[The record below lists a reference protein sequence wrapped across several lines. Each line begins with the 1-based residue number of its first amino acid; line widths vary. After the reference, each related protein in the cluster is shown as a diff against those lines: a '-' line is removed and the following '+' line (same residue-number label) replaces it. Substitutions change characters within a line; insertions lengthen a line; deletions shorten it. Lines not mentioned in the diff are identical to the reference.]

1 MDVFKNLVVK
11 TRSKYPGYRFSWEIY
26 TEIILEK
33 IAEKPYWLD
42 IGAGSNI
49 WIKEQPGAEFSVGLD
64 IEKNAGLFIDN
75 NTGAYVMAT
84 SENLPFKEC
93 SFNFIT
99 SRYTFEHLKIPEI
112 TLNEIHRVLKP
123 GGTFMMQTTNRKNPA
138 IFFARLIP
146 FGIKKIIYKK
156 IFKNIPSG
164 TFKTFYR
171 INTPEAIARQ
181 SGYLN
186 LQKLI
191 LVEDLLCQSRFLYYA
206 SLSLFKIINKFQL
219 DSIKNNII
227 AIYKKPGN

>member
-1 MDVFKNLVVK
+1 LEVFKSLVERTK
-11 TRSKYPGYRFSWEIY
+11 GKYPGYRFSWEIY

-64 IEKNAGLFIDN
+64 IEKNANSFVDN
-75 NTGAYVMAT
+75 NTGAYVIAT
-84 SENLPFKEC
+84 SESLPFKEG

-99 SRYTFEHLKIPEI
+99 SRYTFEHLEKPEI
-112 TLNEIHRVLKP
+112 SLKEIRRVLKP
-123 GGTFMMQTTNRKNPA
+123 RGTFTMQTTNRKNPA
-138 IFFARLIP
+138 IFFARLVP
-146 FGIKKIIYKK
+146 FRIKKIIYKK

-164 TFKTFYR
+164 TFKTFYK

-191 LVEDLLCQSRFLYYA
+191 LVEDLLCQSRLLYYA
-206 SLSLFKIINKFQL
+206 SLSLFKIINKFHL

-227 AIYKKPGN
+227 AIFKKAE